1 MRTGCVSWRK
11 KLLRGNLWCVTQ
23 AQARLL
29 LLWGARGGSGLSRGE
44 FPLEAKSDRADLTRT
59 KTEGN
64 KYHVDPLPTSVGCR
78 TADETLPGDKRVTTT
93 TNPHGSLAGLE
104 LQSKAGP
111 SAV

>member
-64 KYHVDPLPTSVGCR
+64 KYQLTHYQPVW
-78 TADETLPGDKRVTTT
+78 A
-93 TNPHGSLAGLE
+93 AE
-104 LQSKAGP
+104 LQTRLSQATNG
-111 SAV
+111 